1 MQSISL
7 EKVLSDIRALSPEQQ
22 EQLRRL
28 LNGSVISLEKDELPI
43 KPRIVGTYT
52 PNDRSKEFEWL
63 AQHQDQ
69 YAGQWVA
76 LDGSRLISHGL
87 VLKEVMAEVEN
98 AGIKDALVVR
108 AQSNDSPP
116 YIGF

>member
-1 MQSISL
+1 MIDATL
-7 EKVLSDIRALSPEQQ
+7 EKVISDIRALNPEQQ

-28 LNGSVISLEKDELPI
+28 LNGSVVSSEKNDLPM
-43 KPRIVGTYT
+43 KPRIIGTYT
-52 PNDRSKEFEWL
+52 PKDRSQENEWL
-63 AQHQDQ
+63 AKHQDQ

-76 LDGSRLISHGL
+76 LDGGRLLGHGL
-87 VLKEVMAEVEN
+87 VLKEVMAEVEK

-108 AQSNDSPP
+108 AESSDALP

>member
-1 MQSISL
+1 MIDTSL
-7 EKVLSDIRALSPEQQ
+7 EKVISDIRALSPEQQ

-28 LNGSVISLEKDELPI
+28 LNGSVVSLEKNDLPM
-43 KPRIVGTYT
+43 KPRIIGTYT
-52 PNDRSKEFEWL
+52 PKDRSKEFAWL
-63 AQHQDQ
+63 AEHQAD

-76 LDGSRLISHGL
+76 LDGSRLLSHGL
-87 VLKEVMAEVEN
+87 VLKEVMAEVEK

-108 AQSNDSPP
+108 AESSDAPP

>member
-1 MQSISL
+1 MQTVTL
-7 EKVLSDIRALSPEQQ
+7 EKILSDIRTLSLEQQ

-28 LNGSVISLEKDELPI
+28 LNGSVVSLEKDKLPM
-43 KPRIVGTYT
+43 KPRIIGTYT
-52 PNDRSKEFEWL
+52 PKDRSQENEWL
-63 AQHQDQ
+63 AKHQDQ

-87 VLKEVMAEVEN
+87 VLKEVMVEVEKV
-98 AGIKDALVVR
+98 GVKDALVVR
-108 AQSNDSPP
+108 AESSNAPP

>member
-1 MQSISL
+1 MQTVTL

-28 LNGSVISLEKDELPI
+28 LNRSVVTLENDELPM
-43 KPRIVGTYT
+43 KPRIIGTYT
-52 PNDRSKEFEWL
+52 PKDRSQENEWL
-63 AQHQDQ
+63 AKHQDQ

-76 LDGSRLISHGL
+76 LDGKRLISHGL
-87 VLKEVMAEVEN
+87 VLKEVMAEVEK

-108 AQSNDSPP
+108 AESSDSPP